1 MIDYLID
8 LDTNVFLWL
17 NSSHNP
23 FWDVVMKMASG
34 KIIWV
39 GMYLALIYAIWRA
52 YGWRTT
58 LVMVL
63 ASGAAV
69 ALADQISAS
78 LLRPIFERMR
88 PANPDNP
95 ISPLVHIV
103 DGYRAGRYGFPSSH
117 AANTFAVATLMSLL
131 FRQPRFTVAI
141 FLWAL
146 LNCYS
151 RIYLGVHYPGDLLFG
166 MTIGLVIGWII
177 YVVARWILRGWRMS
191 RFGGQDDRPLEARLG
206 NVRFWFRPVDI
217 PIWVEVLTVI
227 AMLVCGLSIFF

>member
-8 LDTNVFLWL
+8 LDTNVFLWF
-17 NSSHNP
+17 NSSHSP

-39 GMYLALIYAIWRA
+39 GLYLALIYAIWRA

-63 ASGAAV
+63 AAGAAV

-131 FRQPRFTVAI
+131 FKQPRFTIAI

-166 MTIGLVIGWII
+166 MTIGLIIGWII
-177 YVVARWILRGWRMS
+177 YGVARWILRGWRMS
-191 RFGGQDDRPLEARLG
+191 RFDGQDDRPIEARLG
-206 NVRFWFRPVDI
+206 
-217 PIWVEVLTVI
+217 
-227 AMLVCGLSIFF
+227 